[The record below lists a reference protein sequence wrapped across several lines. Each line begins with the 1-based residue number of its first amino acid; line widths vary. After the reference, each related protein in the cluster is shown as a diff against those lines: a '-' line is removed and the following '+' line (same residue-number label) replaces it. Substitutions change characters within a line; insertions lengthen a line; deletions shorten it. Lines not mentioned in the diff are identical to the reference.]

1 VPGPLEEI
9 GSVRCEPNKEIEAG
23 SVGEGPEIPVARKER
38 NPAIDTA
45 LGDQGI
51 AEARLTALCQH
62 LRS

>member
-1 VPGPLEEI
+1 MPGPREEI
-9 GSVRCEPNKEIEAG
+9 GSVRCEPNREIEAG
-23 SVGEGPEIPVARKER
+23 SVGEGPEIPVARKQG

-51 AEARLTALCQH
+51 AEARLTALCQY